1 MSAKDGFGRLGHSP
15 ISTFLR
21 CDLRSQAAR
30 GTLRRAI
37 FAATLTDVQRQ
48 SLQHGLDGASTIN
61 FQAHAQPIS
70 LACAFLNTHNLR
82 KPSMTDPR
90 NVAHD
95 KKVNH
100 DKKNHGEEIAPGSE
114 HAPQPGQKPRMVKDE
129 TADTDTD
136 DSVDSETASK

>member
-1 MSAKDGFGRLGHSP
+1 LG
-15 ISTFLR
+15 I
-21 CDLRSQAAR
+21 
-30 GTLRRAI
+30 LRRAI

-48 SLQHGLDGASTIN
+48 ALQHGLDGASTMN

-70 LACAFLNTHNLR
+70 LTCVLLNADNLR

-114 HAPQPGQKPRMVKDE
+114 HVPQPGQKPRMLKDE
-129 TADTDTD
+129 PTDTGPD
-136 DSVDSETASK
+136 DSVDSETANK

>member
-1 MSAKDGFGRLGHSP
+1 MRSGYGR
-15 ISTFLR
+15 
-21 CDLRSQAAR
+21 QAAR
-30 GTLRRAI
+30 GIVQAI

-48 SLQHGLDGASTIN
+48 ALQNGLDGASTMN

-70 LACAFLNTHNLR
+70 RACAILNTHNPR

-114 HAPQPGQKPRMVKDE
+114 HAPQPGQKPRMVKE
-129 TADTDTD
+129 EQADAD